1 MTGRNSLRAG
11 AVASGVAALMLIGT
25 PTAAADYIGQSF
37 ADASS
42 EMNEAGLNPIVV
54 TRVGDQ
60 LAEDECIVTG
70 AWEPSLLRGV
80 GDGFEYSEDEIMVSL
95 NCAGAYASETNP
107 GASIQHPL
115 GRAAKSEAEEEAS
128 EEGSSEEE

>member
-1 MTGRNSLRAG
+1 MMRRISLRVG
-11 AVASGVAALMLIGT
+11 AVTFGTAALMLIGI
-25 PTAAADYIGQSF
+25 PTAAADYVGQSY
-37 ADASS
+37 ADASA

-107 GASIQHPL
+107 GASVQHPL
-115 GRAAKSEAEEEAS
+115 GRVAKSQAEEEAT
-128 EEGSSEEE
+128 EGESSEEE